1 MTATGPIVLRT
12 LRETDTSVF
21 RALRLLALEESP
33 SAFGADLQD
42 ERSMA
47 LGAMAARIAPADD
60 DGSGVLGAFDG
71 DGLVA
76 VAGLHRQ
83 HGAKNRHTALIWSVY
98 VAPGYRGTGL
108 GRRLLQRVIDLAREM
123 EGLRRVNLTVNAN
136 NSAAFALYRSL
147 GFVEYGRM
155 PESLFVGG
163 LFHDEILMT
172 LPLISTTCAEGA
184 A

>member
-1 MTATGPIVLRT
+1 MNTIGPVVLRT
-12 LRETDTSVF
+12 LQQADTPAF
-21 RALRLLALEESP
+21 RTLRLRALEESP

-42 ERSMA
+42 ERAMA
-47 LGAMAARIAPADD
+47 LGAMAARIAPGDN

-71 DGLVA
+71 DDLVA

-83 HGAKNRHTALIWSVY
+83 HGAKNRHIAFIWSVY

-108 GRRLLQRVIDLAREM
+108 GRRLLQRTIDLAREID
-123 EGLRRVNLTVNAN
+123 GLRRVNLTVNASN
-136 NSAAFALYRSL
+136 AAAFDLYRSL

-163 LFHDEILMT
+163 IFHDEILMT
-172 LPLISTTCAEGA
+172 LELASQACAEGLA
-184 A
+184 